1 MTAAGNPA
9 PRATGARYVVLAAL
23 CLAAIIAYIQR
34 NSIGAFEIPIREDL
48 GLQKEQTGLILGSF
62 FWAYA
67 LFQLPTGWLVHHWGS
82 RRAIC
87 ALCVVWSLLTAWSAL
102 TSDFWLLLLT
112 RFGQGAAQAGIF
124 PAATVAVSRW
134 FPRTQRGLASG
145 ALGACMSVGGA
156 VGNYLAGVGLSHD
169 LGWRSFFALAALPG
183 FAWAA
188 AFYFWFRDDPK
199 NHAGVSAAELDR
211 ILVGTAAAPPTPHKE
226 SIPWGKL
233 LGSGPM
239 WFICGQQFFRA
250 TGYIFFA
257 TWFPTFLV
265 EARGLANDEAAKLT
279 SYPLWGVVVG
289 AFLGGFVADWLLH
302 RTGSRRVS
310 RQGFSVVSM
319 VGCAACILA
328 AWTTT
333 DAEATVWLIT
343 LGAFVQGLS
352 FSGGYA
358 ITIDLGGKQ
367 VATVFSLMNMAGNVG
382 ASLFPVVV
390 PFLLRWSGNDWDVI
404 LFVFAGLYVGSA
416 VCWLGFDAN
425 KPLFAEHEPVTPGT
439 APARSPSTA
448 IQPDRRATRSDT

>member
-1 MTAAGNPA
+1 
-9 PRATGARYVVLAAL
+9 VLVAL

-34 NSIGAFEIPIREDL
+34 NSIGAFEIPIRSDL
-48 GLQKEQTGLILGSF
+48 VLRKEQTGLILGSF

-67 LFQLPTGWLVHHWGS
+67 LFQLPTGWLVHYWGS
-82 RRAIC
+82 RRSVC
-87 ALCVVWSLLTAWSAL
+87 ALCIVWSLLTALSAL
-102 TSDFWLLLLT
+102 SSDFWALLLA

-124 PAATVAVSRW
+124 PAATVAVARW

-183 FAWAA
+183 LAWAA

-199 NHAGVSAAELDR
+199 DHPSVSATELDC
-211 ILVGTAAAPPTPHKE
+211 ILSGSGSAPPSQHKE
-226 SIPWGKL
+226 PIPWRKL
-233 LGSGPM
+233 LGSGAM
-239 WFICGQQFFRA
+239 WCICGQQFFRA

-265 EARGLANDEAAKLT
+265 EARGLANDDAAKLT

-289 AFLGGFVADWLLH
+289 AFLGGFVADWLLKW
-302 RTGSRRVS
+302 TGSRRVS

-319 VGCAACILA
+319 LGCAVCILA
-328 AWTTT
+328 ALNTA
-333 DAEATVWLIT
+333 DAWATVWFIT

-367 VATVFSLMNMAGNVG
+367 VATVFSLMNMSGNVG
-382 ASLFPVVV
+382 AALFPSVV
-390 PFLLRWSGNDWDVI
+390 PLLLGLSENNWDVI
-404 LFVFAGLYVGSA
+404 LFLFAGLYVASA

-425 KPLFAEHEPVTPGT
+425 RPLFDEPVPVSSET
-439 APARSPSTA
+439 APAHSPSTA
-448 IQPDRRATRSDT
+448 IQPDRRATRSDM